1 MSISLR
7 FSDKLVATT
16 LLEALVSNTPF
27 AIYAV
32 DCNLVGMLEGRDFK
46 QGDEYIDIVD
56 LEDDNYESL
65 LSYEELQRL
74 SNEYQ
79 NLCATTMELSFN
91 DEYEESELPDDNLIT
106 FDVERIAK
114 LKQELLA
121 LLNLL
126 GVTEGTLDADMARI
140 TQYALSHSST
150 FSTGLNAISFH
161 ECEATGLNAISF
173 HECEATQ
180 VWLSLQNADN
190 NIYIN
195 VEVRSFFNHC
205 YSQMESLT
213 IPLSLRDVALLAFG
227 K

>member
-7 FSDKLVATT
+7 FSDKLIAAT

-46 QGDEYIDIVD
+46 QGDEYIDILD

-74 SNEYQ
+74 SNEHQ
-79 NLCATTMELSFN
+79 NLCATTMELTIN

-150 FSTGLNAISFH
+150 FSTGLNV
-161 ECEATGLNAISF
+161 ISF

-180 VWLSLQNADN
+180 VWLLLENADN

-195 VEVRSFFNHC
+195 VEVRSYFKYR

-213 IPLSLRDVALLAFG
+213 IPLSLRDVALIAFG

>member
-27 AIYAV
+27 AVYAV
-32 DCNLVGMLEGRDFK
+32 DCSLVGMLEGRDFK

-74 SNEYQ
+74 SNEHQ
-79 NLCATTMELSFN
+79 NLCATTMELTIS

-140 TQYALSHSST
+140 SQYALSHSST

-161 ECEATGLNAISF
+161 ECES
-173 HECEATQ
+173 TQ

-195 VEVRSFFNHC
+195 VEVRSFFKYR
-205 YSQMESLT
+205 YSQMESLI

>member
-16 LLEALVSNTPF
+16 LLEALASNTPF
-27 AIYAV
+27 AVYAV
-32 DCNLVGMLEGRDFK
+32 DCSLVGMLEGRDFK

-106 FDVERIAK
+106 FDVERIGK

-126 GVTEGTLDADMARI
+126 GVTEGTLDADVARI
-140 TQYALSHSST
+140 GQYALSHSST
-150 FSTGLNAISFH
+150 FS
-161 ECEATGLNAISF
+161 TGLNAISF

-213 IPLSLRDVALLAFG
+213 IPLSLRDVALIAFG

>member
-16 LLEALVSNTPF
+16 LLEALDSNTPF
-27 AIYAV
+27 AVYAV

-65 LSYEELQRL
+65 LSYKELQRL
-74 SNEYQ
+74 SNEHQ
-79 NLCATTMELSFN
+79 NLCATTMELTIS

-106 FDVERIAK
+106 FDVERIGK

-150 FSTGLNAISFH
+150 FSTGLNV
-161 ECEATGLNAISF
+161 ISF

-180 VWLSLQNADN
+180 VWLLLENADN

-195 VEVRSFFNHC
+195 VEVRSYFKYR

-213 IPLSLRDVALLAFG
+213 IPLSLRDVALIAFG

>member
-27 AIYAV
+27 AVYAV
-32 DCNLVGMLEGRDFK
+32 DCSLVGALEGRDFK

-74 SNEYQ
+74 SNEHQ
-79 NLCATTMELSFN
+79 NLCATTMELTIN

-140 TQYALSHSST
+140 SQYALSHSST
-150 FSTGLNAISFH
+150 FSTGLNV
-161 ECEATGLNAISF
+161 ISF

-180 VWLSLQNADN
+180 VWLLLENADN

-195 VEVRSFFNHC
+195 VEVRSYFQYR

-213 IPLSLRDVALLAFG
+213 IPLNLRDVALLAFG